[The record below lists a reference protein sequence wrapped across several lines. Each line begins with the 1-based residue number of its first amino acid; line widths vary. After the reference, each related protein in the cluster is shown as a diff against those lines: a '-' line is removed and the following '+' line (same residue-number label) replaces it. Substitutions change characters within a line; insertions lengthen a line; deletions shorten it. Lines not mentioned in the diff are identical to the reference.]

1 MVSMGKKMNKCKA
14 PGCSKWVV
22 HEGGREYCHD
32 HQRKL
37 DPISSL
43 YVDKSPRQQDYDQKV
58 VEFFSY
64 LLKNRNLDEM
74 LY

>member
-1 MVSMGKKMNKCKA
+1 MGKKMYKCKA

-22 HEGGREYCHD
+22 HEGEVGYCLD

-43 YVDKSPRQQDYDQKV
+43 YVEKSPRQQDYDNKV

-74 LY
+74 LF